1 MKKLINLGQIF
12 MAVLFLLCAALPAT
26 NAWANDIWTRD
37 KLTGDWGG
45 LRSDLSKHGIQL
57 DLRLTQFYQGVTN
70 GGTDDDNFKYGGK
83 MDYFINIDGHKLG
96 LWEGLFVKIHT
107 ETQFGNSI
115 IKDAGGSALANTA
128 MLYPEPDESKTAITG
143 FLVEQAL
150 SKNFVLAAGK
160 INVVDLWGMVY
171 PEMGSGIDGFMNT
184 NMLAAALPWLRWVNL
199 AVLGAGGL
207 VLTDDGKV
215 RGGVLVFDLN
225 GCATT
230 SGFSK
235 LFDDGAGLLG
245 LWRFFFDIGQKP
257 GSLLFAAGMA
267 ANREYDSLEKSDWGF
282 EIGRGLEDE
291 KEDGAWT
298 TAVYYEQI
306 LWQEAHND
314 KRHLRF
320 FTGVS
325 LSDGDPSFGRW
336 GGYASIEAM
345 GLICPRPNDRIG
357 VAGFFN
363 QISSDLKHLTGDL
376 GILDLEDIWGA
387 EIYYNL
393 EATPWMHLTA
403 DAQLVDNENRDDSMA
418 VILGLRMV
426 IDF

>member
-45 LRSDLSKHGIQL
+45 LRSDLTKHGVQL
-57 DLRLTQFYQGVTN
+57 DFRLTQFYQGVTN
-70 GGTDDDNFKYGGK
+70 GGTDDGNFKYGGK

-171 PEMGSGIDGFMNT
+171 PQMGAGVDGFMNT

-207 VLTDDGKV
+207 VLTDDGQV
-215 RGGVLVFDLN
+215 RGGVLVIDLN
-225 GCATT
+225 GNATT

-235 LFDDGAGLLG
+235 LFDDGAGLVG
-245 LWRFFFDIGQKP
+245 VWRFFFDIGQKP

-267 ANREYDSLEKSDWGF
+267 ANREYDSL
-282 EIGRGLEDE
+282 
-291 KEDGAWT
+291 
-298 TAVYYEQI
+298 
-306 LWQEAHND
+306 
-314 KRHLRF
+314 
-320 FTGVS
+320 
-325 LSDGDPSFGRW
+325 
-336 GGYASIEAM
+336 
-345 GLICPRPNDRIG
+345 
-357 VAGFFN
+357 
-363 QISSDLKHLTGDL
+363 
-376 GILDLEDIWGA
+376 
-387 EIYYNL
+387 
-393 EATPWMHLTA
+393 
-403 DAQLVDNENRDDSMA
+403 
-418 VILGLRMV
+418 
-426 IDF
+426 

>member
-1 MKKLINLGQIF
+1 MKKLIKPGRIYL
-12 MAVLFLLCAALPAT
+12 AALFLLCVTLLAT
-26 NAWANDIWTRD
+26 NALANDIWTRD

-45 LRSDLSKHGIQL
+45 LRSDLTKHGVQL
-57 DLRLTQFYQGVTN
+57 DFRLTQFYQGVTN

-83 MDYFINIDGHKLG
+83 MDYLINIDGHKLG
-96 LWEGLFVKIHT
+96 LWEGLFFKIHA

-115 IKDAGGSALANTA
+115 IYDAGGSALANTS

-150 SKNFVLAAGK
+150 SKNFLVAAGK
-160 INVVDLWGMVY
+160 IHVVDLWTMVY
-171 PEMGSGIDGFMNT
+171 PQMGGGIDGFMNT

-199 AVLGAGGL
+199 SVLGAGAL
-207 VLTDDGKV
+207 ALTDDGQV
-215 RGGVLVFDLN
+215 RGGVVVFDLN
-225 GCATT
+225 GSATT

-235 LFDDGAGLLG
+235 LFDDGAGLLA

-267 ANREYDSLEKSDWGF
+267 ANREYDSLEESDWGF
-282 EIGRGLEDE
+282 EIGKGLEDE
-291 KEDGAWT
+291 KKDGVWT

-314 KRHLRF
+314 KRNLRL
-320 FTGVS
+320 FTGCS

-336 GGYASIEAM
+336 GGYASVEAM
-345 GLICPRPNDRIG
+345 GLICSRPNDRIG
-357 VAGFFN
+357 VGGFFN
-363 QISSDLKHLTGDL
+363 QISSDLKHLTRDL
-376 GILDLEDIWGA
+376 GVLDLENIWGA
-387 EIYYNL
+387 EIYYNV